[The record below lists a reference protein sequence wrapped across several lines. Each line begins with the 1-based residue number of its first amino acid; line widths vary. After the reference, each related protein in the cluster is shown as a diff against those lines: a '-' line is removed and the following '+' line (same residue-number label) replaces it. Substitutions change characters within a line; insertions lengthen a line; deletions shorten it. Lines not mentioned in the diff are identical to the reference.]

1 MATIQLQ
8 SSDGKQFT
16 VAMEIAKKSV
26 TIKTMLEDL
35 GFESGDADQEPGMFV
50 FFIVAYNSYINIFLN
65 ILLIFF

>member
-35 GFESGDADQEPGMFV
+35 GFESGEGDQEPGMF
-50 FFIVAYNSYINIFLN
+50 IFSKIPAPMPTISGDRKLTSG
-65 ILLIFF
+65 